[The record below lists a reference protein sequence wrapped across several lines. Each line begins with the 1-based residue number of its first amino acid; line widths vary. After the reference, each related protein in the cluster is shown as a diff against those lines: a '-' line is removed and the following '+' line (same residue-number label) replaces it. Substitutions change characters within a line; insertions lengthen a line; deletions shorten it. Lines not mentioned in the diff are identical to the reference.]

1 MAATVLL
8 PARLVALGAEG
19 LLLAEA
25 GGIEAIGGDAQGH
38 EILLDGVG
46 AANAEAKV
54 VFGGAALVAVAFDGC
69 FDGRVGFQEVRG
81 LGESG
86 AGVRANVS
94 LIVVE
99 VGVLHF
105 TQEEFVIRRPFG
117 LLDWRRRCVYRDGRG
132 GTSVAS
138 GASRRDCVSGGV
150 GGRNLGGALGSDGA
164 NVRSDG
170 ELRGIGRV
178 PAQGR

>member
-25 GGIEAIGGDAQGH
+25 GGIEAIGSNAQRH
-38 EILLDGVG
+38 DILLDGVG

-86 AGVRANVS
+86 AGVRTDIGLV
-94 LIVVE
+94 VVE

-105 TQEEFVIRRPFG
+105 TQEELVVRG
-117 LLDWRRRCVYRDGRG
+117 TGRRRRRRRRVYRDGGRG
-132 GTSVAS
+132 ASVAAGTCRS
-138 GASRRDCVSGGV
+138 NRVSRRV
-150 GGRNLGGALGSDGA
+150 
-164 NVRSDG
+164 
-170 ELRGIGRV
+170 
-178 PAQGR
+178 

>member
-86 AGVRANVS
+86 AGIRANVS

-105 TQEEFVIRRPFG
+105 TQEEFVIRGPFG
-117 LLDWRRRCVYRDGRG
+117 LFHRRRWCVYRDGGRG
-132 GTSVAS
+132 ASVAAGTCRS
-138 GASRRDCVSGGV
+138 DRVSRRV
-150 GGRNLGGALGSDGA
+150 GRRNLGGALCSDGA
-164 NVRSDG
+164 NVGSD
-170 ELRGIGRV
+170 
-178 PAQGR
+178 

>member
-25 GGIEAIGGDAQGH
+25 GGIEAIGSNAQRH
-38 EILLDGVG
+38 DILLDGVG

-54 VFGGAALVAVAFDGC
+54 VFGGAARVAVAFDGC

-86 AGVRANVS
+86 AGVRTDIGLV
-94 LIVVE
+94 VVE

-105 TQEEFVIRRPFG
+105 TQEELVVRGPFG
-117 LLDWRRRCVYRDGRG
+117 LFDWGRSVDGDTG
-132 GTSVAS
+132 S
-138 GASRRDCVSGGV
+138 G
-150 GGRNLGGALGSDGA
+150 LGGALRSDRA
-164 NVRSDG
+164 NLGSDG
-170 ELRGIGRV
+170 ELRGIGGIPR
-178 PAQGR
+178 QGR